1 MSIKK
6 VSLYGGLFVCIL
18 IIGFVIYSYFRSL
31 PPIESTVIM
40 ESNSLTN
47 NQKVIWG
54 QYGSQA
60 IGLIGYGINNQ
71 TGSETPSPVA
81 STIKVL
87 LTLSVLSKKPL
98 TLNQQGP
105 NITISPTDVANY
117 NADVALG
124 ESVVQV
130 QSGEVIT
137 EYQALQALLIASAN
151 NFADILATWAFGSS
165 AQYQVFANEYAK
177 SIGMNATTVTD
188 NSGYVTTTVSNAN
201 NLAILG
207 QKAITNPVIASIVDE
222 YDATIPVA
230 GKIQNY
236 NLNVN
241 PTLNTGINGIK
252 TGNTTSGGG
261 NYIYSG
267 IFKGY
272 PIVGSIV
279 GAPNLTDALNEAPQ
293 VLSSYESLIKIDKV
307 VTKNQVVGYYDLPW
321 AGNILVYSNNNIVVP
336 VEPNTRYSI
345 SISLDK
351 YKIGQNSNVGFI
363 TISSKNSV
371 VKYPLTAQK
380 TYNSPSLW
388 WKIHYSLKKLF

>member
-6 VSLYGGLFVCIL
+6 VSLYGGLSVCIL
-18 IIGFVIYSYFRSL
+18 IIGFVIFSYFRSL

-40 ESNSLTN
+40 KPSSLTN
-47 NQKVIWG
+47 NQKIVWG

-60 IGLIGYGINNQ
+60 IGLVGYGINNQ
-71 TGSETPSPVA
+71 TGPETPSPVA

-98 TLNQQGP
+98 ALSQQGP

-117 NADVALG
+117 NADLALG
-124 ESVVQV
+124 ESVVKV
-130 QSGEVIT
+130 QAGEVIS

-151 NFADILATWAFGSS
+151 NFADILANWAFGSS
-165 AQYQVFANEYAK
+165 AQYQAFANEYAK
-177 SIGMNATTVTD
+177 NIGMDATTVTD
-188 NSGYVTTTVSNAN
+188 NSGYMTTTVSNAN

-241 PTLNTGINGIK
+241 PVLNTGINGIK

-261 NYIYSG
+261 NYIYSS

-272 PIVGSIV
+272 PVVGSIV

-293 VLSSYESLIKIDKV
+293 VLSSYEESIKIDQV
-307 VTKNQVVGYYDLPW
+307 ITKNQVVGYYNLPW
-321 AGNILVYSNNNIVVP
+321 AGKILVYSNNNIVVP
-336 VEPNTRYSI
+336 VEPNTSYSTNI
-345 SISLDK
+345 RLDK
-351 YKIGQNSNVGFI
+351 YQIGQNANVGLV

-371 VKYPLTAQK
+371 VRYPLSAQK
-380 TYNSPSLW
+380 TYSTPSLW
-388 WKIHYSLKKLF
+388 WKVDYSLKRLF